1 MSVRAHLTSSYAL
14 DQFVRA
20 SLIRAQLTISR
31 VADRLACILRLV
43 RLTSTGRS
51 PRPRRRRCR
60 PAEEE
65 CVCVCSCVRA
75 CVRGGE
81 GGGGGVQ
88 AVCAR
93 SGWVDGWIQG
103 YRGVLP
109 LPTGKGGEAE
119 GLLLLSLPT
128 GKGGEAEGL
137 LPWHRGLQVQ
147 AAPYG
152 VGLHRYRQGRRR
164 RRCGVATRRHERMQA
179 HARKYADALTQ
190 YPAWGRR
197 KARGIDNHRGGCLPP
212 RTRFSL
218 HAHTWNMVK

>member
-1 MSVRAHLTSSYAL
+1 MMRRGDNDHKATAPRLHLWALHPKDVRMHA
-14 DQFVRA
+14 RE
-20 SLIRAQLTISR
+20 
-31 VADRLACILRLV
+31 
-43 RLTSTGRS
+43 GRG
-51 PRPRRRRCR
+51 
-60 PAEEE
+60 A
-65 CVCVCSCVRA
+65 VSCVSGGGRMG
-75 CVRGGE
+75 GGE
-81 GGGGGVQ
+81 GCTG
-88 AVCAR
+88 
-93 SGWVDGWIQG
+93 
-103 YRGVLP
+103 
-109 LPTGKGGEAE
+109 TGKGV
-119 GLLLLSLPT
+119 
-128 GKGGEAEGL
+128 EAEGL
-137 LPWHRGLQVQ
+137 LPWYRGLQVQ